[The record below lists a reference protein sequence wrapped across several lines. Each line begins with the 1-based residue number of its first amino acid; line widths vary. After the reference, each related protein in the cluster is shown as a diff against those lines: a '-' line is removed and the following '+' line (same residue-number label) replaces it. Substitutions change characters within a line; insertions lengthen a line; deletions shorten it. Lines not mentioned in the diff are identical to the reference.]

1 MSCSFYLLPGFPGSK
16 EVPERSR
23 GVAECS
29 VFPGISRFP
38 ILEGKKKKKNCSEG
52 KTGEIRVLTLPQ
64 YSYLFFEQNAFMVV
78 LRLSSTW
85 PLLK

>member
-38 ILEGKKKKKNCSEG
+38 ILEGKKKTNCSEG
-52 KTGEIRVLTLPQ
+52 KT
-64 YSYLFFEQNAFMVV
+64 
-78 LRLSSTW
+78 
-85 PLLK
+85 

>member
-38 ILEGKKKKKNCSEG
+38 ILEGKKKK
-52 KTGEIRVLTLPQ
+52 TVLKVKHERFVYLP
-64 YSYLFFEQNAFMVV
+64 YPSTHISFLNKM
-78 LRLSSTW
+78 LSWWS
-85 PLLK
+85 